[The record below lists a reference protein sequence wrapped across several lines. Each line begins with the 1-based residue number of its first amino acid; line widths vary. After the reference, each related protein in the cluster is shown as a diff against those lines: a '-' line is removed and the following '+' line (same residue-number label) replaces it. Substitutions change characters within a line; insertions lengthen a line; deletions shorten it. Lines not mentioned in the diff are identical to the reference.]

1 MIQAHLHVGFL
12 AKFLIKHVH
21 LSDAIDIWNK
31 TVAFTIFK
39 PIIIMKCRG
48 IKIFAWMFTIPNSKD
63 IVTTLPI
70 VTIEKPESE
79 FFLISFFHGIQF
91 TNLWKCISIDSW
103 FIYFLGTDKPNTSIK
118 WSIKNACIP

>member
-1 MIQAHLHVGFL
+1 
-12 AKFLIKHVH
+12 
-21 LSDAIDIWNK
+21 
-31 TVAFTIFK
+31 
-39 PIIIMKCRG
+39 
-48 IKIFAWMFTIPNSKD
+48 MFTIPNSKD
-63 IVTTLPI
+63 TVTTLPI

-91 TNLWKCISIDSW
+91 TNLWKYISIDSW